1 MAIMDLI
8 WALIGHFEGTN
19 IGYMGIYC
27 HICIRI
33 VPPLFVGGF
42 MGAKPPECPT
52 SPPYKVRIR
61 VVNPRV
67 RTRGWVGYGYDPGQ
81 KIGEWVHGFIP
92 MTHPPLHG

>member
-1 MAIMDLI
+1 MRTANVF
-8 WALIGHFEGTN
+8 ARVVCGVEA
-19 IGYMGIYC
+19 YGI
-27 HICIRI
+27 
-33 VPPLFVGGF
+33 VASFVF
-42 MGAKPPECPT
+42 DMSEVISDPSMMHNLT
-52 SPPYKVRIR
+52 R

>member
-1 MAIMDLI
+1 M
-8 WALIGHFEGTN
+8 TN
-19 IGYMGIYC
+19 SAC
-27 HICIRI
+27 KIRSLSASWWMQL
-33 VPPLFVGGF
+33 VVEFNRRYSLTQAG
-42 MGAKPPECPT
+42 
-52 SPPYKVRIR
+52 RR

>member
-33 VPPLFVGGF
+33 VPPSFAGGF
-42 MGAKPPECPT
+42 MGAKPPECPLST
-52 SPPYKVRIR
+52 GRR
-61 VVNPRV
+61 R
-67 RTRGWVGYGYDPGQ
+67 YGDISSRRNWLISNITLQ
-81 KIGEWVHGFIP
+81 Q
-92 MTHPPLHG
+92 